1 MTAAWDLLDLATD
14 VARRAGESLLQD
26 YRHAATGVGT
36 KSTPT
41 DLVSDADRRS
51 EALVKELIAAQRPED
66 SFLAEETGDA
76 GTGSGLTWIIDPL
89 DGTVN
94 YLFRIPAWCVS
105 IAAREADR
113 TIVGV
118 VHDPNRDETFA
129 AARGGGSSLNGR
141 TIHVSD
147 NADLS
152 QALVGTGFAY
162 DVPTRS
168 AQAEVVRRVL
178 PRVRDVRRGGSAA
191 LDLAYL
197 ACGRL
202 DGFYEAHMQEWD
214 KAAGIVII
222 EEAGG
227 VVTPLQDPSGVS
239 DGVIAANP
247 VLHPAL
253 RALVLGD

>member
-1 MTAAWDLLDLATD
+1 MTIAWDLLDLATAA
-14 VARRAGESLLQD
+14 ARQAGALLLNH
-26 YRHAATGVGT
+26 YGREATGVDA

-51 EALVKELIAAQRPED
+51 EELIKEVISEKRPED
-66 SFLAEETGDA
+66 SFLAEETGAD
-76 GTGSGLTWIIDPL
+76 GGDGGLTWIIDPL

-94 YLFRIPAWCVS
+94 FLFRIPAWCVS
-105 IAAREADR
+105 IAAHDGEE

-129 AARGGGSSLNGR
+129 AARSGGASLNGR
-141 TIHVSD
+141 GIHVSD
-147 NADLS
+147 KSELS

-162 DVPTRS
+162 DIPTRT

-178 PRVRDVRRGGSAA
+178 PRVRDIRRGGSAA
-191 LDLAYL
+191 LDLSYL

-202 DGFYEAHMQEWD
+202 DGFYEAHMMEWD
-214 KAAGIVII
+214 KAAGIVLI

-227 VVTPLQDPSGVS
+227 VVSPLTDPSGES

-247 VLHPAL
+247 DLHEVLQN
-253 RALVLGD
+253 LVLER